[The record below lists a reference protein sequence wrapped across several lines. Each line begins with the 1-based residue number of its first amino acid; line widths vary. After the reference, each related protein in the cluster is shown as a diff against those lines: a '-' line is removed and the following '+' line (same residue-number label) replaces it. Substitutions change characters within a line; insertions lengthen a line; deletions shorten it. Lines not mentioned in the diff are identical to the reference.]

1 MTNLIT
7 TIILTNLLVSSGGKL
22 YERNWQVAANE
33 QYFKGRL
40 EVVNSGGRCD
50 IVTDE
55 YAIEVDPIERADKAI
70 EQANRYASA
79 LSLKPAIAVYVPN
92 GSILTV
98 TNAPCH
104 VFVLRNNP

>member
-7 TIILTNLLVSSGGKL
+7 TIILTNLLISASGSL
-22 YERNWQVAANE
+22 RERDWQVAAND

-40 EVVNSGGRCD
+40 EVVNFGGRCD

-55 YAIEVDPIERADKAI
+55 YAIEVDPIERADKAV

-79 LSLKPAIAVYVPN
+79 LSLKPAIAVYVPA
-92 GSILTV
+92 GPVLTI
-98 TNAPCH
+98 TNAPCR
-104 VFVLRNNP
+104 VFLLRISP